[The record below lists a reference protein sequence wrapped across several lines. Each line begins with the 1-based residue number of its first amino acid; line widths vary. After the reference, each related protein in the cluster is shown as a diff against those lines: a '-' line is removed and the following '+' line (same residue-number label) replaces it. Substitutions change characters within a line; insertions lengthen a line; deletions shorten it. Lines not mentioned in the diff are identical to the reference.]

1 MLIIPLNYSGK
12 RMVRLRFRVNFIK
25 AIINLITSRLIFSDI
40 RGTVGYADFEV
51 CDKIELQED
60 EYATFTFC
68 NAS

>member
-1 MLIIPLNYSGK
+1 MK
-12 RMVRLRFRVNFIK
+12 
-25 AIINLITSRLIFSDI
+25 
-40 RGTVGYADFEV
+40 GTVDYADFEV